1 MTLRRVTI
9 CAVGLLFCVSVGFAN
24 EKPQPQQPVADL
36 AKTAVIELPAKL
48 LVAES
53 SAVRSK
59 DRPFSPATD
68 RDPAVAEP
76 APADVGKADIELPA
90 KEVLAGT
97 RRNPP
102 TEPAGPPANPKV
114 APGKVAWH
122 PDFVSA
128 CAASRKSGKPVLHF
142 QLLGNLDDR
151 FC

>member
-1 MTLRRVTI
+1 M
-9 CAVGLLFCVSVGFAN
+9 CAVGLLVCVSLGFAN
-24 EKPQPQQPVADL
+24 EKPRQRAADSEVK
-36 AKTAVIELPAKL
+36 AAIERPAKL

-53 SAVRSK
+53 SAVQPE
-59 DRPFSPATD
+59 DPPLNPAID

-76 APADVGKADIELPA
+76 APADVGKAEIELPA

-97 RRNPP
+97 RRSPP
-102 TEPAGPPANPKV
+102 TPPAGPTANPKV

-122 PDFVSA
+122 PDFASA

>member
-9 CAVGLLFCVSVGFAN
+9 CASGLLVCVSVGFAN
-24 EKPQPQQPVADL
+24 EKPQQPAADL

-53 SAVRSK
+53 SAVRPEQGPV
-59 DRPFSPATD
+59 DPA
-68 RDPAVAEP
+68 RDGNPAVAEP
-76 APADVGKADIELPA
+76 ALADERKADIELPA

-97 RRNPP
+97 RRIPP
-102 TEPAGPPANPKV
+102 TPPVGPPANPKV

-122 PDFVSA
+122 PDFASA